1 MNRKKGRDA
10 TVDIN
15 DSNKGDPVKIF
26 IIQVAALSWA
36 ATQVPEITAAIQSF
50 LNVGFR
56 SAAQV
61 EFVVMIGGLHP
72 VTKTARSRS
81 FRKFVPKRAFSDYGW
96 GNTVILVERDHGPP
110 GEGAASFHTTRW
122 TIVMRAAQSQAQGGQ
137 SALAELCRLYWYP
150 LYIFARRR
158 GHSPDDAQDLT
169 QGFFL
174 HVVEHRALTGVD
186 RLKGKFRSFLLASFQ
201 NHLSDA
207 GDRARRLKRGGDKE
221 FVQLDAEEAEERYR
235 LEPVEFLTPEKMFDA
250 RWAMTVLGE
259 ALKQLRQE
267 YATAGKTSTFEA
279 LKAFLDP
286 NNSIAPPSYDE
297 VANRLQITTGAVKTL
312 IHRLRKRYTALLRDE
327 VGRTVSDPS
336 EIDEEIHALCEAL
349 IASEGRL
356 SP

>member
-1 MNRKKGRDA
+1 M
-10 TVDIN
+10 V
-15 DSNKGDPVKIF
+15 F
-26 IIQVAALSWA
+26 
-36 ATQVPEITAAIQSF
+36 F
-50 LNVGFR
+50 
-56 SAAQV
+56 
-61 EFVVMIGGLHP
+61 
-72 VTKTARSRS
+72 
-81 FRKFVPKRAFSDYGW
+81 
-96 GNTVILVERDHGPP
+96 VERDHGPP
-110 GEGAASFHTTRW
+110 AEGEASFHTTRW

-235 LEPVEFLTPEKMFDA
+235 LEPVEFLTPEKIFDA
-250 RWAMTVLGE
+250 RGAMTVLGE

-267 YATAGKTSTFEA
+267 YATAGKISTFEA

-297 VANRLQITTGAVKTL
+297 VANRLHVTTGGVKTL
-312 IHRLRKRYTALLRDE
+312 IHRLRKRYTALLREE
-327 VGRTVSDPS
+327 VGRTVSD
-336 EIDEEIHALCEAL
+336 
-349 IASEGRL
+349 
-356 SP
+356 